1 MGELRGLL
9 NTSVNMMALTAT
21 ATKQTRK
28 DICKSLA
35 MVNPT
40 MILKSPEKSNIVY
53 KVFHKECS
61 MEETFASLTEE
72 LRKNRK
78 NTDKTIIFCRTYE
91 DTSHIYLYFKSMLG
105 NEMTDPI
112 GYPDVSKFRMID
124 MFTAC
129 TTSDVKE
136 KIIKSFVVPDSRLR
150 IIVAT
155 VAFGMGMDC
164 PNVR

>member
-1 MGELRGLL
+1 
-9 NTSVNMMALTAT
+9 
-21 ATKQTRK
+21 
-28 DICKSLA
+28 
-35 MVNPT
+35 
-40 MILKSPEKSNIVY
+40 
-53 KVFHKECS
+53 

-78 NTDKTIIFCRTYE
+78 NTDKTIIFCRTYK
-91 DTSHIYLYFKSMLG
+91 DTSHIYLYFKNMLG

-136 KIIKSFVVPDSRLR
+136 R
-150 IIVAT
+150 
-155 VAFGMGMDC
+155 
-164 PNVR
+164 

>member
-112 GYPDVSKFRMID
+112 GSGAARLVMFRLHYKIVS
-124 MFTAC
+124 AS
-129 TTSDVKE
+129 TTFALASKLVME
-136 KIIKSFVVPDSRLR
+136 QMAES
-150 IIVAT
+150 
-155 VAFGMGMDC
+155 
-164 PNVR
+164 